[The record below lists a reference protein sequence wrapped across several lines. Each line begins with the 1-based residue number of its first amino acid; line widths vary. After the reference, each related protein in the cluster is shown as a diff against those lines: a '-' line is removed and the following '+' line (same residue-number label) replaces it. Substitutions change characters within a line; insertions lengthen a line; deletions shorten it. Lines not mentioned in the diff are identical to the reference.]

1 MSTLTTNPAT
11 TPRSAVAASERESEV
26 FDTQEW
32 CLVQRIAA
40 SPGFRKSAL
49 LTSFLLYITEQKL
62 RGRLE
67 EISEFQIGVRALRRP
82 ATYNPGDDNIVRN
95 YARRLRQRL
104 DEYFAQN
111 PNERLRVSVPLGSY
125 VPEFEEVK
133 VAIQQPVE
141 QMDKKLTVAHFDRT
155 PIIGSHWLMPGV
167 LVAVLIGVG
176 LGTLVHMWN
185 RSRPE
190 ALFHQFWSQVFDSK
204 RTTYVVTTDTGIAM
218 LQDIS
223 GHYIHLQEYVNNSL
237 PEKLSGLD
245 ILPDPKRGRFGVDR
259 FTGFT
264 STANFDVALR
274 LAATSE
280 YKSGHAVMRSA
291 RDIRMD
297 DLNYANAIF
306 LGGPHANP
314 WVELFDSTADFRIDF
329 PQSSDTR
336 RIGEKWIVDAHP
348 QAGAKTIYSNE
359 SRGYLHGTY
368 AILAFL
374 PSLDKR
380 GYVLLSEGQNMPGTA
395 AAAEFAMNST
405 AMAPILKKARLPD
418 GTIGP
423 FQLLLETAV
432 VGAKAPEAHVVIDRY
447 GLRK

>member
-1 MSTLTTNPAT
+1 MSDGEPDVL
-11 TPRSAVAASERESEV
+11 
-26 FDTQEW
+26 DTAEW
-32 CLVQRIAA
+32 HLVQRIAR
-40 SPGFRKSAL
+40 SPGFHKSAL

-67 EISEFQIGVRALRRP
+67 EISEFRIGVRALRRSS
-82 ATYNPGDDNIVRN
+82 AYNPGDDNIVRN
-95 YARRLRQRL
+95 YARRLRHRL
-104 DEYFAQN
+104 DEYFVQN
-111 PNERLRVSVPLGSY
+111 PDERLRVTVPLGTY
-125 VPEFEEVK
+125 IPEFEEVK
-133 VAIQQPVE
+133 VAVQQPVE
-141 QMDKKLTVAHFDRT
+141 QVDEKLPATDLDRT
-155 PIIGSHWLMPGV
+155 PSIEPFWLVLGV
-167 LVAVLIGVG
+167 LVMVLIAVG
-176 LGTLVHMWN
+176 LGTLVHRWN
-185 RSRPE
+185 KSRPD

-223 GHYIHLQEYVNNSL
+223 GHYIHLQEYVTNSL
-237 PEKLSGLD
+237 QEKLAGLD
-245 ILPDPKRGRFGVDR
+245 ISPDPKRGRFGVDR
-259 FTGFT
+259 FAGFT
-264 STANFDVALR
+264 STANLDVALR
-274 LAATSE
+274 LAATPE
-280 YKSGHAVMRSA
+280 YNTGHAVMRSA
-291 RDIRMD
+291 REIRMD
-297 DLNYANAIF
+297 DLNHANAIF

-314 WVELFDSTADFRIDF
+314 WVELFDSTADFRIEF
-329 PQSSDTR
+329 PQSSNTK

-348 QAGAKTIYSNE
+348 DAGAKKIYSNE

-374 PSLDKR
+374 PSIDKR

-405 AMAPILKKARLPD
+405 AMAPILSKARLPD

-432 VGAKAPEAHVVIDRY
+432 VGARAPEAHVVIERY